1 VSIPQ
6 LDVVGDGGV
15 FTTVEDLAKWD
26 ANFDTGAVGGRDAIR
41 QMHQPGVLTD
51 GRNTGYALGLS
62 VGLFGGARVIS
73 HSGAYGGYR
82 STYLRFPDERLSVIT
97 LCNVSA
103 MSSHLAEQVATVY
116 LGGSRA
122 GDGFDPF
129 PSSMRRIIPADPQSL
144 KRLQIPDEQVW
155 LEGKYFSAE
164 LEMEVTVRSDNAR
177 LVMRRP
183 GASDLTF
190 SRVSRDL
197 FATSDQVSIK
207 VERDA
212 FGTVS
217 GFLLSMNRVRDLR
230 FVKTTGIVGAFGVY

>member
-1 VSIPQ
+1 VA
-6 LDVVGDGGV
+6 
-15 FTTVEDLAKWD
+15 TLA
-26 ANFDTGAVGGRDAIR
+26 
-41 QMHQPGVLTD
+41 D
-51 GRNTGYALGLS
+51 GRSTGYALGLS
-62 VGLFGGARVIS
+62 VGMFGGTRVIS

-82 STYLRFPDERLSVIT
+82 STYLRFPDDRLSVIT

-129 PSSMRRIIPADPQSL
+129 PSSMRRIIPSDPQSL
-144 KRLQIPDEQVW
+144 KRLQVPDEQVT
-155 LEGKYFSAE
+155 L
-164 LEMEVTVRSDNAR
+164 RSDNAR

-183 GASDLTF
+183 GATDLTF

-197 FATSDQVSIK
+197 FGTSDQVTIK

-230 FVKTTGIVGAFGVY
+230 FVKTTGIVGALGGY